1 MSRNCK
7 PRIKCFVCTLS
18 TYELLLAEATTKNT
32 IRYYNKRIL
41 EQEHKIANAK
51 PKSKLHLCDEV
62 AHLAYADLLRE
73 NHKTITQEALVK
85 RKYNYEEALR
95 QFNDI
100 NFKFKASKITNGSAS
115 EITRKLFLSM
125 NHFKI
130 LKGQRKRRYHEAL
143 EKIKIS

>member
-32 IRYYNKRIL
+32 IRYYNKLIL
-41 EQEHKIANAK
+41 EQESRIANTK
-51 PKSKLHLCDEV
+51 PKSKLHLCDEI

-73 NHKTITQEALVK
+73 NHKTITQESLLK

-95 QFNDI
+95 QFNEL
-100 NFKFKASKITNGSAS
+100 NFKYKASVITNGSGS
-115 EITRKLFLSM
+115 EITRRLKIAM
-125 NHFKI
+125 NHYKV

-143 EKIKIS
+143 EKTKV

>member
-7 PRIKCFVCTLS
+7 PRIRCFVCSLS

-32 IRYYNKRIL
+32 IRYYTNLIL
-41 EQEHKIANAK
+41 KQEHKIAHTK
-51 PKSKLHLCDEV
+51 PKSKLHLCNEV
-62 AHLAYADLLRE
+62 AHQAYADLLRE
-73 NHKTITQEALVK
+73 NYKTITQEALAK

-100 NFKFKASKITNGSAS
+100 NFKYKASKITNGSAS
-115 EITRKLFLSM
+115 EITRKLRLSM
-125 NHFKI
+125 NHFKV